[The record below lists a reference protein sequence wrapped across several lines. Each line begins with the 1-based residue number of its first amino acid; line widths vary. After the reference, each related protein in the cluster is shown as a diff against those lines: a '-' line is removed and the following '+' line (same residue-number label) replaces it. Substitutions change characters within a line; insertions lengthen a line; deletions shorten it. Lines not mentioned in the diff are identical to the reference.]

1 MPLGAKPQ
9 GNRTVQ
15 RPYRAET
22 IDEYREL
29 DMLAH
34 AWERGSLEPG
44 VLPSA
49 PARAEDA
56 EGTNMG
62 VDTPAALRT

>member
-1 MPLGAKPQ
+1 M
-9 GNRTVQ
+9 Q

-44 VLPSA
+44 VPETA
-49 PARAEDA
+49 PGRAEDA
-56 EGTNMG
+56 EGTNTG
-62 VDTPAALRT
+62 VDGPAAHRT

>member
-1 MPLGAKPQ
+1 
-9 GNRTVQ
+9 VQ

-34 AWERGSLEPG
+34 AWEREPLEPG
-44 VLPSA
+44 VPQSA
-49 PARAEDA
+49 PGRAEDA
-56 EGTNMG
+56 ESTNMG
-62 VDTPAALRT
+62 ANAPAALRT

>member
-1 MPLGAKPQ
+1 MH
-9 GNRTVQ
+9 

-44 VLPSA
+44 TPEGA
-49 PARAEDA
+49 PGRVEDA
-56 EGTNMG
+56 EGTSKG
-62 VDTPAALRT
+62 VGAPAASRNSAQ

>member
-1 MPLGAKPQ
+1 M
-9 GNRTVQ
+9 Q

-34 AWERGSLEPG
+34 AWECGSLGPG
-44 VLPSA
+44 AAEGATGRVDN
-49 PARAEDA
+49 AEDKESA
-56 EGTNMG
+56 Q
-62 VDTPAALRT
+62 R

>member
-1 MPLGAKPQ
+1 
-9 GNRTVQ
+9 VH

-34 AWERGSLEPG
+34 AWERVSLEPG
-44 VLPSA
+44 TPEAA
-49 PARAEDA
+49 PARVEDA
-56 EGTNMG
+56 EGTAMG
-62 VDTPAALRT
+62 VDAPAASGTSAQ

>member
-1 MPLGAKPQ
+1 MVTHRPLHEIFSDSAEPAH
-9 GNRTVQ
+9 
-15 RPYRAET
+15 RAEA

-44 VLPSA
+44 VAESA
-49 PARAEDA
+49 TGRVDSAEDR
-56 EGTNMG
+56 
-62 VDTPAALRT
+62 VPSRD